1 MALFIVTV
9 KGARMKH
16 KPENY
21 RKPKKSGRLGRLLAL
36 LPVSCMLLYPVYL
49 AAQLDLV
56 ETEYA
61 SAALPA
67 AFSGLRIVYLSD
79 IHYGPYFK
87 ESRVRALAERVN
99 ALEPDVILLGGD
111 YGEDAEGAIAFF
123 QLHPGFKAKMLVAAV
138 MGNHDRTPPESNLRK
153 LMDAMEADGVMP
165 LVNDAIWLQ
174 KDSAT
179 LALGA
184 TDDVY
189 NGHPYLD
196 KVAERCAGADFCIFL
211 PHSPDILP
219 QTYTLPGGPFYQL
232 ALCGHT
238 HGGQIALFGHAVKS
252 SSDYGDRYRSGWYHE
267 NGVDILVS
275 NGVGTSWLPVRLG
288 ARPQIH
294 LITLKRP

>member
-1 MALFIVTV
+1 
-9 KGARMKH
+9 MKH
-16 KPENY
+16 TAETY
-21 RKPKKSGRLGRLLAL
+21 RKPKKSRFLGRLLAM
-36 LPVSCMLLYPVYL
+36 LPVSCMLLYPLYL

-56 ETEYA
+56 ETEYV

-79 IHYGPYFK
+79 IHFGPYFK
-87 ESRVRALAERVN
+87 ESRVRALVARVN
-99 ALEPDVILLGGD
+99 ALEPDVIVLGGD
-111 YGEDAEGAIAFF
+111 YGEDSDGAIAFF
-123 QLHPGFKAKMLVAAV
+123 RLHPGFKAKSLVAAV

-153 LMDAMEADGVMP
+153 LMDAMAADGVTP
-165 LVNDAIWLQ
+165 LVNDALLLRR
-174 KDSAT
+174 DGAT

-196 KVAERCAGADFCIFL
+196 KVAERSAEADFCIFL

-219 QTYTLPGGPFYQL
+219 QTYTRPGGPFYQL

-238 HGGQIALFGHAVKS
+238 HGGQVALFGHAVKS
-252 SSDYGDRYRSGWYHE
+252 SSDYGDRFLSGWYHE

-294 LITLKRP
+294 LITLKTAEKQ